1 LRACAGNDYVLIA
14 GRLATADQKQEYEGG
29 LHLQAL
35 DGFHR
40 TRAASMSA
48 KRCAL
53 RSSSAFFGDTRHKSK
68 CVAQNADGLPMAF
81 STTGAS
87 QKR

>member
-1 LRACAGNDYVLIA
+1 
-14 GRLATADQKQEYEGG
+14 
-29 LHLQAL
+29 
-35 DGFHR
+35 
-40 TRAASMSA
+40 MSA